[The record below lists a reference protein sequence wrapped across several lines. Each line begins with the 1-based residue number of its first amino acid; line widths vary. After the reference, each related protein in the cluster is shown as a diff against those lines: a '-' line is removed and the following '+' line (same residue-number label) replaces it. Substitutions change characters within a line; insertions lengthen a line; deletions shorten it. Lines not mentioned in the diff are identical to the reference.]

1 MIAGFRGRV
10 FVDNGPGLDCPDN
23 QWLIPYL
30 HRAVDGLVAKLPYLD
45 PDYEYLS
52 DELRKRWVHS
62 RPYPERRRIQLI
74 NAIGPERRHVVVPFI
89 KDEFYQEG
97 DKPPRLI
104 CARDDVGKTIY
115 GPLFQLLNDTVF
127 HLPFATKHIPC
138 GQRPAYIMD
147 YLGSPGR
154 HKYVVTDMSAFE
166 CAMRPTLQRHVEQ
179 RVYRKLIPS
188 RYHCYLDQL
197 IQKHVV
203 TSRTLGVSATTEAL
217 RFSGDMNTSLGN
229 TITNYCSIE
238 ATLAALGVTDFKCVV
253 EGDDAL
259 IRMPASVDL
268 NMYCKVMT
276 SMGFNCKIEYEG
288 MDPGRAGYCSMF
300 WNSHLEVIVDPVK
313 TLISFFVL
321 PPHGDVESRL
331 RMKALSLWHAAGPSP
346 LLWALAKVFLT
357 PGPAFAEFN
366 LYEFEELQR
375 DVGPVVITNAGM
387 FVEIP
392 SYHVYGPT
400 PSQREYFHD
409 MYGLSPATQIGLEAD
424 ILRDPPTGVAN
435 TLRMLELVHAPS
447 LAQMA
452 LHAVE
457 LGL

>member
-10 FVDNGPGLDCPDN
+10 FVDNGPGLDDPN
-23 QWLIPYL
+23 NRWLIPLL
-30 HRAVDGLVAKLPYLD
+30 HRAVDGLVDQLPYLD

-52 DELRKRWVHS
+52 DDLRRRWVYS
-62 RPYPERRRIQLI
+62 RPYPERRRVQLLS
-74 NAIGPERRHVVVPFI
+74 AIGPERRHVVVPFI

-115 GPLFQLLNDTVF
+115 GPLFQLLNDTLF

-138 GQRPAYIMD
+138 SRRPSYIMD
-147 YLGSPGR
+147 YLGCPGR

-179 RVYRKLIPS
+179 RLYQRLIPR
-188 RYHCYLDQL
+188 RYHIYLEQL
-197 IQKHVV
+197 LQKHII

-238 ATLAALGVTDFKCVV
+238 ATLGALGVSDFRCVV

-259 IRMPASVDL
+259 IRMPDSVDL
-268 NMYCKVMT
+268 DRYCQIMT
-276 SMGFNCKIEYEG
+276 QMGFNCKIEYSG
-288 MDPGRAGYCSMF
+288 MDPGRAGYCSMY
-300 WNSHLEVIVDPVK
+300 WNSQLEVIVDPVK
-313 TLISFFVL
+313 TLVSFYIL
-321 PPHGDVESRL
+321 PPHGDIDSRL

-346 LLWALAKVFLT
+346 LLWALAKVYLT

-366 LYEFEELQR
+366 LYELEELQR
-375 DVGPVVITNAGM
+375 DVGPVIVTNSGM
-387 FVEIP
+387 IVDIP
-392 SYHVYGPT
+392 ICDVHGPT
-400 PSQREYFHD
+400 MSQREYFHD
-409 MYGLSPATQIGLEAD
+409 MYGLSPSTQIGLEND
-424 ILRDPPTGVAN
+424 ILRDPSTGVAN
-435 TLRMLELVHAPS
+435 ALKMLEIVHDPALAKMAVHA
-447 LAQMA
+447 
-452 LHAVE
+452 VD